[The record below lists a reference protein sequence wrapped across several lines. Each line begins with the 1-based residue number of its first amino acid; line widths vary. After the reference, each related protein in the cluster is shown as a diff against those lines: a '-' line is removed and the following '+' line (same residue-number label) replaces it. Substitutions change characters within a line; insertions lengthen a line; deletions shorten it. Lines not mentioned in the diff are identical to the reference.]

1 MLESTIH
8 YRCAFSYLEMTDK
21 NYKHCPT
28 ALESE
33 KVDNIS
39 SFLAC
44 ICKGSC
50 AFSSTKYPTA
60 NLYFPIIAMI
70 YMTLKEDLASEDE
83 HKSLMATQMI
93 SKFDKYWLEYSEVFT
108 IVVILDPLHKLH
120 LVNYYYTKIYEVMNS
135 VQFVNN

>member
-1 MLESTIH
+1 MLESII
-8 YRCAFSYLEMTDK
+8 YYWCAFSYLEMTDI

-28 ALESE
+28 ALEWE

-44 ICKGSC
+44 ICKVSC
-50 AFSSTKYPTA
+50 AFSSTKYLTA
-60 NLYFPIIAMI
+60 NLYFSIVAMI

-93 SKFDKYWLEYSEVFT
+93 SKFEKYWLEYSEVFA

-120 LVNYYYTKIYEVMNS
+120 LVNYYYMKIYEVMNS